1 VLIVLNMKCRITI
14 NIKIIIRFKDN
25 YIFNLQKRRRGLVQ
39 RLILVAGASEV
50 DQVSKEIQARQMMNN
65 RVPKMNKVRK

>member
-1 VLIVLNMKCRITI
+1 MLIVLNMKCRITI
-14 NIKIIIRFKDN
+14 NIKVIIRFIDKH
-25 YIFNLQKRRRGLVQ
+25 IFNLQKRRRGLVQ

-65 RVPKMNKVRK
+65 RVPKINKVRK

>member
-1 VLIVLNMKCRITI
+1 MHFVLIEKNNLKEGVLIVLNMKCRI
-14 NIKIIIRFKDN
+14 K
-25 YIFNLQKRRRGLVQ
+25 KRRRGLVQ

-65 RVPKMNKVRK
+65 RVPKMSKVRK